1 VSAKTPSATTD
12 STDYD
17 VVLVGLGAMGSAIA
31 HQLAKTGARV
41 LGLDRHAP
49 PHIWG
54 STHGDT
60 GITRL
65 AIGEGPEYVPLV
77 RRSHEIWRELELA
90 TGSELLTQCGGLVL
104 GTHQGQG
111 QHNIQDFLAETV
123 AAARLYDIE
132 HEELTMEQLRNRYPQ
147 FHLAGG
153 EEGYFEPSAGY
164 LRPERCVQ
172 VQLDAARNRGAQ
184 LNFDEQIISFH
195 ASSAAVEVTSSK
207 ATYRADRLV
216 LTAGPWMAELLP
228 EQQHLFPVYRQVLYW
243 FDIADQAQYEAYR
256 DMPVFIW
263 EFGNRAVDSM
273 YGFPAVDG
281 ATGGLKIATEY
292 FGESTTPLAADRMV
306 SESETR
312 ETYEHYV
319 RDRFPGLTP
328 RAVKTATCL
337 YTTTPDAR
345 FVIDRHPQHDNVLVA
360 SPCSGHGFKHS
371 AAIGEVLAQL
381 ATTGRS
387 QLDVSRFGFDRFG
400 AR

>member
-1 VSAKTPSATTD
+1 
-12 STDYD
+12 
-17 VVLVGLGAMGSAIA
+17 
-31 HQLAKTGARV
+31 
-41 LGLDRHAP
+41 
-49 PHIWG
+49 
-54 STHGDT
+54 
-60 GITRL
+60 
-65 AIGEGPEYVPLV
+65 
-77 RRSHEIWRELELA
+77 
-90 TGSELLTQCGGLVL
+90 
-104 GTHQGQG
+104 
-111 QHNIQDFLAETV
+111 
-123 AAARLYDIE
+123 
-132 HEELTMEQLRNRYPQ
+132 
-147 FHLAGG
+147 
-153 EEGYFEPSAGY
+153 
-164 LRPERCVQ
+164 

-184 LNFDEQIISFH
+184 LNFDKQMITFH

-216 LTAGPWMAELLP
+216 ITAGPWMAELLP

-243 FDIADQAQYEAYR
+243 FDIADQAHYELYR

-345 FVIDRHPQHDNVLVA
+345 FVIDRHPAARQRSGGVALFGTWVQALRCHRQGAGTAGDHRPVAAGRQSVRLRPVRCAVAHTGRPLDTGRNWTFSVLVVA
-360 SPCSGHGFKHS
+360 RGGIHPTTWPRHG
-371 AAIGEVLAQL
+371 
-381 ATTGRS
+381 
-387 QLDVSRFGFDRFG
+387 
-400 AR
+400 